1 MSHKETYKNKSLI
14 IEITESEE
22 SIYIKWFGKSSDRE
36 PSIFITPILNNAL
49 NDSSSNDK
57 QIVIDFR
64 EVEYM
69 NSSTLTPISKIIEI
83 GKRCSHKMNII
94 YNKSR
99 KWQQLSFS
107 ALKIFET
114 NDKRIQ
120 IQGM

>member
-1 MSHKETYKNKSLI
+1 MSHKETYKNKLLI
-14 IEITESEE
+14 IEVTESEK

-36 PSIFITPILNNAL
+36 PSVFITPILNNAL
-49 NDSSSNDK
+49 NDSSSNNK
-57 QIVIDFR
+57 KIVIDFR

-83 GKRCSHKMNII
+83 GKKCSQEISII
-94 YNKSR
+94 YNKSK
-99 KWQQLSFS
+99 KWQQLSFT

-114 NDKRIQ
+114 SDNRIQ